1 MGKGSNRR
9 PQAVSDDEMERRWAL
24 VFDDRNNATYI
35 VSPTESE
42 RWRAWMKRV
51 DAKVVKAMG
60 DYTDE
65 VCKSTVTWC
74 LDAHPCEVRDA
85 D

>member
-1 MGKGSNRR
+1 MGKGSKRR

-24 VFDDRNNATYI
+24 VFDDKNNTTYV
-35 VSPTESE
+35 VSPEESE
-42 RWRAWMKRV
+42 RWRVWMKRV

-60 DYTDE
+60 DY
-65 VCKSTVTWC
+65 
-74 LDAHPCEVRDA
+74 A